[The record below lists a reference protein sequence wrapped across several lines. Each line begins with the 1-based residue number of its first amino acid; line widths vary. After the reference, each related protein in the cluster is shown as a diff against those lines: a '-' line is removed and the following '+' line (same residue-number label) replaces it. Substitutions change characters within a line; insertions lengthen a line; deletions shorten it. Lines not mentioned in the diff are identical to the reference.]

1 MNYVLA
7 FIVLALGIACLIW
20 HKTLLRLNAEFM
32 AKRFKAK
39 YGGLATKM
47 RWDDPKRW
55 QSLGCR
61 LGMIGVGLFFIAWAY
76 ILAFGT
82 IHIGTNY
89 TNLPI

>member
-7 FIVLALGIACLIW
+7 LVALGIACLIW

-32 AKRFKAK
+32 AKCFKAQ

-55 QSLGCR
+55 KSLGYR
-61 LGMIGVGLFFIAWAY
+61 LGMIGVGLFFIACAY

-89 TNLPI
+89 TNFPI